1 MLISNISEKNNIA
14 QTYNNRPYAARKVI
28 KICCLLLLH
37 MLFLIKRHSIRS
49 FRPDPVEKSLLLTLA
64 DAAQQAPSASNLQAW
79 RFLFITD
86 TELREKVDLFSPGL
100 SGKPPVILVICSD
113 MHKAARKGGKNS
125 EVYGCLMD
133 ASMAAENLMLKAV
146 ELGLGTCAIKSYN
159 DSAIRKILNIPERY
173 RIEMLMSIGYPQGEP
188 RCPKRPPLE
197 EICFFD
203 HITESEKENHE

>member
-1 MLISNISEKNNIA
+1 MLLNEAI
-14 QTYNNRPYAARKVI
+14 
-28 KICCLLLLH
+28 
-37 MLFLIKRHSIRS
+37 MGRHSIRS

-86 TELREKVDLFSPGL
+86 QQLKEKVDL
-100 SGKPPVILVICSD
+100 
-113 MHKAARKGGKNS
+113 
-125 EVYGCLMD
+125 CLMD

>member
-1 MLISNISEKNNIA
+1 MLLNEAILS
-14 QTYNNRPYAARKVI
+14 
-28 KICCLLLLH
+28 
-37 MLFLIKRHSIRS
+37 RHSTRS
-49 FRPDPVEKSLLLTLA
+49 FRPDPVDRSLLLTLA

-86 TELREKVDLFSPGL
+86 QQLKDKVDLFSPGL

>member
-14 QTYNNRPYAARKVI
+14 QTYNNRP
-28 KICCLLLLH
+28 ICCQKGNKDMLLNEAI
-37 MLFLIKRHSIRS
+37 MGRHSIRS

-86 TELREKVDLFSPGL
+86 QQLKEKVDLFSPGL

>member
-1 MLISNISEKNNIA
+1 MLLNEAI
-14 QTYNNRPYAARKVI
+14 
-28 KICCLLLLH
+28 
-37 MLFLIKRHSIRS
+37 MGRHSIRS

-86 TELREKVDLFSPGL
+86 QQLKEKVDLFSPGL

-125 EVYGCLMD
+125 
-133 ASMAAENLMLKAV
+133 ENLMLKAV

>member
-1 MLISNISEKNNIA
+1 MLLNEAI
-14 QTYNNRPYAARKVI
+14 
-28 KICCLLLLH
+28 
-37 MLFLIKRHSIRS
+37 MGRHSTR
-49 FRPDPVEKSLLLTLA
+49 FFLPDAVDRKILLKLA

-79 RFLFITD
+79 KFLFITD
-86 TELREKVDLFSPGL
+86 PELREKVDLFSPGL

-113 MHKAARKGGKNS
+113 MQKAAKKGGKNS

-159 DSAIRKILNIPERY
+159 DTAIRKILNLPERY

-203 HITESEKENHE
+203 HITESEEENHE

>member
-1 MLISNISEKNNIA
+1 MLLNEAI
-14 QTYNNRPYAARKVI
+14 
-28 KICCLLLLH
+28 
-37 MLFLIKRHSIRS
+37 MGRHSIRS
-49 FRPDPVEKSLLLTLA
+49 FRPDPVEKSLLLTLD

-86 TELREKVDLFSPGL
+86 QQLKEKVDLFSPGL

-173 RIEMLMSIGYPQGEP
+173 RIEMLMLIGYPQGEP

-203 HITESEKENHE
+203 HITESEKENLLEKASEMLVACL

>member
-1 MLISNISEKNNIA
+1 MLLNEAI
-14 QTYNNRPYAARKVI
+14 
-28 KICCLLLLH
+28 
-37 MLFLIKRHSIRS
+37 MGRHSIRS

-86 TELREKVDLFSPGL
+86 QQLKEKVDLFSPGL

-203 HITESEKENHE
+203 HITESEKENQDRKSTRLNSSHSAKSRMPSSA

>member
-1 MLISNISEKNNIA
+1 M
-14 QTYNNRPYAARKVI
+14 
-28 KICCLLLLH
+28 
-37 MLFLIKRHSIRS
+37 
-49 FRPDPVEKSLLLTLA
+49 
-64 DAAQQAPSASNLQAW
+64 
-79 RFLFITD
+79 
-86 TELREKVDLFSPGL
+86 
-100 SGKPPVILVICSD
+100 ICSD

>member
-1 MLISNISEKNNIA
+1 MLLNEAI
-14 QTYNNRPYAARKVI
+14 
-28 KICCLLLLH
+28 
-37 MLFLIKRHSIRS
+37 MGRHSIRS

-86 TELREKVDLFSPGL
+86 QQLKEKVDLFSPGL

-173 RIEMLMSIGYPQGEP
+173 RIEMLMLIGYPQGEP

-203 HITESEKENHE
+203 HITESEKENLLEKASEMLVACL